1 MLFMCPG
8 KPFHEENASTKIYSL
23 LFFEQGVFQIFGDSF
38 IGSVAK
44 HAIYVTGNVF
54 SWNDFSRKLFVCI
67 IFFQSLSRRFLD
79 FCPLYWQV
87 CIQRVHR
94 NIPRKNFFPIKINI
108 VFRFFATKN
117 GFWKTI
123 RHAAENF
130 LLRIQRNIR
139 SYFFEYV
146 VSRIIVF
153 RRWTNIFLP
162 PMERFWHGCESGIL
176 RDQRTVT
183 GAFSFNVKEPIL
195 FDNFRP
201 WAEESK
207 FFGCFF
213 WQDFQKCIPFD
224 QIKIWSINFYF
235 LYVFGLWVY
244 SSLDFGKQS

>member
-1 MLFMCPG
+1 M
-8 KPFHEENASTKIYSL
+8 H
-23 LFFEQGVFQIFGDSF
+23 
-38 IGSVAK
+38 
-44 HAIYVTGNVF
+44 
-54 SWNDFSRKLFVCI
+54 RK
-67 IFFQSLSRRFLD
+67 
-79 FCPLYWQV
+79 
-87 CIQRVHR
+87 
-94 NIPRKNFFPIKINI
+94 IPRKNFFPIKINI

-153 RRWTNIFLP
+153 RRWTNNFLP

-183 GAFSFNVKEPIL
+183 GAFCFNLKEPIL

-201 WAEESK
+201 WVEENET
-207 FFGCFF
+207 FGCIF
-213 WQDFQKCIPFD
+213 WRDFQKC
-224 QIKIWSINFYF
+224 NFFTKFTSYIISDF
-235 LYVFGLWVY
+235 ECTVLWILANNFRRRL
-244 SSLDFGKQS
+244 SKR